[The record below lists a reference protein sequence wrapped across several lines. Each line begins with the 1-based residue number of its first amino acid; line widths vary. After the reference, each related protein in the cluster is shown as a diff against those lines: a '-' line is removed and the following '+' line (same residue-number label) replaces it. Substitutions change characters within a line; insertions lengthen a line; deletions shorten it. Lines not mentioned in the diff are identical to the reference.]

1 MKKTLSTWLDR
12 LNPAKSKVA
21 AVTTAVGLAAVL
33 PGCLERPLG
42 TLGPRTTNII
52 VDLVPQNVV
61 SKVDMLFVIDN
72 SMSMADKQAI
82 LAEAVPDLVKRFVK
96 PVCLNA
102 ANEEAAALDSGDCPQ
117 GYGPEFTPIKD
128 IHIGVITSSL
138 GGFGSE
144 HDCISDGIHPYY
156 VQKYDMGHLLGS
168 LSEPATVPDASAAR
182 RTNQVNAGGEFLTW
196 LGGNNDALTTLS
208 TNFANQVKGAG
219 EQGCGWEATM
229 EAWVHFLVDPNPFP
243 SIVRKACNG
252 SDTMNSCAGPSD
264 GVDTTIMTQ
273 REQFLRMDSLLAVIM
288 LTDENDCSFK
298 LSGQQWLVSDTGASD
313 TSGTFRGSAQCAAD
327 PNDTCCQ
334 SCGKPLVSGCPAG
347 PTNSNG
353 TVLGMGCE
361 SPTYPLASPG
371 FAQDSDDQGNLRCFK
386 QKQRF
391 GADFLLPVERYS
403 NALNEL
409 QICPSNEN
417 LSVEGCKGDIV
428 ANPVFSRD
436 GKTRPKTLVF
446 FGGILGVPWQDLAV
460 DPNAQ
465 ILKYK
470 KAKADTAEETL
481 NWDLLLGASNGDGVR
496 PLYPT
501 NDGTIDPRMF
511 ESVQPRAG
519 VPGPDSGFM
528 ADPANGH
535 DWNIMD
541 QSDLQYACI
550 FPKMAVACPSQT
562 EVNDAD
568 VADPTKPIANCDCTY
583 YGPGQGDGSEYN
595 SPLCQGQNGQYS
607 ATQSFGKAYPGVRE
621 LQALEKFALK
631 NPTKNAIVAS
641 ICPKEADPAD
651 KQTKK
656 DWGYRPA
663 VATIVDRLKEQLQ
676 EPCLPRPL
684 ATKADGGAACI
695 IVEATTDA
703 EGCMLGDANA
713 RSALDPAIEPLV
725 YQALQSKELCTGDQ
739 CNAYKLCEVPQI
751 RPTDNGYQSC
761 IAGGQDVNGWCY
773 LDQDKIPD
781 GTSAEQQAQI
791 EAALAKCDASAKRK
805 LRFAGKG
812 RAQTASSLTFF
823 ACSGSVYD
831 VEM

>member
-102 ANEEAAALDSGDCPQ
+102 ANDEADPLANGDCPM

-128 IHIGVITSSL
+128 IHIGAITSSL

-144 HDCISDGIHPYY
+144 HDCIGDGIHPYY
-156 VQKYDMGHLLGS
+156 VQKYDMAHLLGS

-182 RTNQVNAGGEFLTW
+182 RINNVAGGGEFLTW
-196 LGGNNDALTTLS
+196 LGGDNAALEKLQVD
-208 TNFANQVKGAG
+208 FANQVKGAG

-229 EAWVHFLVDPNPFP
+229 EAWVHFLVDPNPFT
-243 SIVRKACNG
+243 SIVRKACNAT
-252 SDTMNSCAGPSD
+252 DTMNSCAGPAD
-264 GVDTTIMTQ
+264 GVDTTIMRQ
-273 REQFLRMDSLLAVIM
+273 RQEFLRMDSLLAVIM

-313 TSGTFRGSAQCAAD
+313 TSGTFRGSSQCAVD
-327 PNDTCCQ
+327 PNDKCCQ
-334 SCGKPLVSGCPAG
+334 SCGNTKIPEGCPSPVSGCE
-347 PTNSNG
+347 
-353 TVLGMGCE
+353 V
-361 SPTYPLASPG
+361 PTYPLASPG

-391 GADFLLPVERYS
+391 GADFLLPVDRYS

-417 LSVEGCKGDIV
+417 LSIENCRGDIV
-428 ANPVFSRD
+428 PNPVFSSN

-460 DPNAQ
+460 DPAADV
-465 ILKYK
+465 LKYK

-496 PLYPT
+496 PLYPVI
-501 NDGTIDPRMF
+501 DGTLDEHMF
-511 ESVQPRAG
+511 ESVQPRPG
-519 VPGPDSGFM
+519 LPGPEAGFM
-528 ADPANGH
+528 ADPINGH

-550 FPKMAVACPSQT
+550 FPKPVTNCPTQA
-562 EVNDAD
+562 EVNDSD
-568 VADPTKPIANCDCTY
+568 VADPTTPIANCDCTY
-583 YGPGQGDGSEYN
+583 YGPDQGDGSEYN
-595 SPLCQGQNGQYS
+595 SPLCQGQNGYS
-607 ATQSFGKAYPGVRE
+607 ATQAFGKAYPGVRE

-684 ATKADGGAACI
+684 ATKSDGGAACI

-725 YQALQSKELCTGDQ
+725 YQALQSKELCKGDQ
-739 CNAYKLCEVPQI
+739 CKAYKLCEVPQI
-751 RPTDNGYQSC
+751 RPDADGYQSC
-761 IAGGQDVNGWCY
+761 IAGGQDVSGWCY
-773 LDQDKIPD
+773 LDQDKIPA
-781 GTSAEQQAQI
+781 GATAEQRAQI
-791 EAALAKCDASAKRK
+791 ETALAKCADTAKRK